1 MTGTEA
7 TGSIGA
13 VSGDLHSRLRKIEG
27 QVRGLQKMIEQDA
40 YCVDVLNQL
49 SAVIAAIE
57 KVSLKVIDNHIRSCV
72 AEAMGS
78 KDQQDKVDELT
89 KVLEKFLQV
98 GRSPVSS
105 G

>member
-1 MTGTEA
+1 
-7 TGSIGA
+7 
-13 VSGDLHSRLRKIEG
+13 
-27 QVRGLQKMIEQDA
+27 MIEQDA

-57 KVSLKVIDNHIRSCV
+57 KVSLKVIDNHIRGCITDAV
-72 AEAMGS
+72 GS
-78 KDQQDKVDELT
+78 TSQQEKLEELT